1 MLDIIEDVGM
11 SDAKASVYPLSKGLK
26 LDNKTGDL
34 LPGTEQ
40 YGRLIGILLYLRIGL
55 TSPMLF
61 SN

>member
-1 MLDIIEDVGM
+1 MGNT
-11 SDAKASVYPLSKGLK
+11 KTTVYPLSKGLK
-26 LDNKTGDL
+26 VDNKTGDL